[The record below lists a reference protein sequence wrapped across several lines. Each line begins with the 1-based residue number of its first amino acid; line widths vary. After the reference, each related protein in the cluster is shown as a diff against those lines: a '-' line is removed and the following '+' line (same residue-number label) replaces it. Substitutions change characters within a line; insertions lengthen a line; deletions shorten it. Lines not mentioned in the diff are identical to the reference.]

1 MKIETWKGDPKATFV
16 IPDPAGIL
24 HVSGL
29 VWCKRRRVTTQWVL
43 YPLAGDDGK
52 SYDVAQQLRKQLL
65 KIKKRWKKSGEWD
78 FVRDRKRE
86 LGKFGLH
93 FPDSTAQSL
102 PNPPIAVIPVEAL

>member
-1 MKIETWKGDPKATFV
+1 
-16 IPDPAGIL
+16 
-24 HVSGL
+24 
-29 VWCKRRRVTTQWVL
+29 
-43 YPLAGDDGK
+43 
-52 SYDVAQQLRKQLL
+52 VAQQLRKQLL